1 MKEGMIQAQVGT
13 FLPQEPSLII
23 KRSWSWED
31 SESDI
36 FNSIPKL
43 LWTLHSHLP
52 PLNLN
57 ASLPKI
63 ELRSPP

>member
-1 MKEGMIQAQVGT
+1 MKEGMIQAQVST

-36 FNSIPKL
+36 FQFHP
-43 LWTLHSHLP
+43 
-52 PLNLN
+52 
-57 ASLPKI
+57 
-63 ELRSPP
+63 